1 MAILDTLKVMNLI
14 RVFDLDAEGNTLNA
28 KMNQWEKDEADYDQ
42 PTNVLVD
49 FIDQSTRCTSC
60 GRLLLLR

>member
-1 MAILDTLKVMNLI
+1 MNQWGL
-14 RVFDLDAEGNTLNA
+14 FDLDAEGNTLNA

-49 FIDQSTRCTSC
+49 FIDQSTRASC
-60 GRLLLLR
+60 GRLLLRSWLRYECK